1 MTWLIDNLIINL
13 IELFNDAKLSTCI
26 KIHEHFT
33 KVGTMVNIQIVH
45 RIWYLFLPKNKSNFV
60 TRCQW

>member
-26 KIHEHFT
+26 KIHDHFT

-45 RIWYLFLPKNKSNFV
+45 RIWYLFLPKNKS
-60 TRCQW
+60 

>member
-26 KIHEHFT
+26 KIHDHFT
-33 KVGTMVNIQIVH
+33 KVGTMVNIQIY
-45 RIWYLFLPKNKSNFV
+45 RTSNMVFGFAKEQV
-60 TRCQW
+60 